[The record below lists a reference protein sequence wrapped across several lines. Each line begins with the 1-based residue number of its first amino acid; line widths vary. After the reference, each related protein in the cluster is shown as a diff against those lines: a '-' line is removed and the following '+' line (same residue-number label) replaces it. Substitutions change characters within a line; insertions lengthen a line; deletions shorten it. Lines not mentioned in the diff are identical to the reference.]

1 MSVGSEPARE
11 NRPLAVTQTERPS
24 WLDLNLRAIRGRA
37 FVRVLGAVRE
47 PMWIVSDGVMPALAM
62 CAYVL
67 LYRAL
72 GAPQEYE
79 AIVVL
84 GGIISVYWLNVLWGM
99 GAQLYWE
106 KQQGQLALF
115 FAAPCTRMSI
125 LTGMALGGMVMT
137 TTRALIAI
145 AVGFGILGIRV
156 DPFNVWLLAL
166 VFTITMAALYALG
179 MIFASLFLLYGRE
192 AWHICNALVEPVYFL
207 SGLHFPLRALGAF
220 GAVAA
225 GLVPLALGVD
235 AIRQVILG
243 EKAYGIFPLQTE
255 IIALTLLAT
264 VLFFLARL
272 SMRHLERLGKEQGRL
287 TQRWQ

>member
-1 MSVGSEPARE
+1 MSSAVDPPRARE
-11 NRPLAVTQTERPS
+11 PLAVTQTPRPS
-24 WLDLNLRAIRGRA
+24 WIQLNLRAMWGRA

-47 PMWIVSDGVMPALAM
+47 PMWIVSDGVLPALAM

-72 GAPQEYE
+72 GAPKEYE

-84 GGIISVYWLNVLWGM
+84 GGIISVYWLNVLWSM

-115 FAAPCTRMSI
+115 FAAPCSRMTI
-125 LTGMALGGMVMT
+125 LTGMAVGGLAMT

-145 AVGFGILGIRV
+145 AVGFGILGVRV
-156 DPFNVWLLAL
+156 EPFNVWVLAG
-166 VFTITMAALYALG
+166 VFLITMATLYALG

-192 AWHICNALVEPVYFL
+192 AWHICNALQEPVYFL
-207 SGLHFPLRALGAF
+207 SGLYFPLRSLGAF
-220 GAVAA
+220 GAIAA

-235 AIRQVILG
+235 AMRQVLLG
-243 EKAYGIFPLQTE
+243 EKAYAIFSLQSE
-255 IIALTLLAT
+255 VIALAVLAV
-264 VLFFLARL
+264 VLFFVARL
-272 SMRHLERLGKEQGRL
+272 SMRHLERLGKQEGRL

>member
-1 MSVGSEPARE
+1 MSPPEPKEPR
-11 NRPLAVTQTERPS
+11 RLAVTQTPRAG
-24 WLDLNLRAIRGRA
+24 WLELNWRAMCGRA

-47 PMWIVSDGVMPALAM
+47 PMWILSDGVLPALAM

-72 GAPQEYE
+72 QASREYE

-84 GGIISVYWLNVLWGM
+84 GGIMSVYWLNVLWGM
-99 GAQLYWE
+99 GAQLFWE

-115 FAAPCTRMSI
+115 FAAPCERMTI
-125 LTGMALGGMVMT
+125 LTGMAVGGLAMT

-145 AVGFGILGIRV
+145 GVGFGILGVRV
-156 DPFNVWLLAL
+156 EPFDAWLLAG
-166 VFTITMAALYALG
+166 VFLITMAALYALG

-192 AWHICNALVEPVYFL
+192 AWHICNALQEPVYFL
-207 SGLHFPLRALGAF
+207 SGLQFPLRALGGF

-225 GLVPLALGVD
+225 GLVPLGLGVD
-235 AIRQVILG
+235 AVRQVVLG
-243 EKAYGIFPLQTE
+243 EKAYGLFSLRNE
-255 IIALTLLAT
+255 VIALAVLAV
-264 VLFFLARL
+264 VLFFVARF
-272 SMRHLERLGKEQGRL
+272 SMRHLENLGKREGRL